1 MLYSLFHVD
10 KTLMAVPITT
20 ILEIVRPSMFY
31 SISGSPEVIDGLI
44 NFRGKV
50 VTVINTGLAFGGNK
64 VETTEESR
72 VYIFKKNSELKV
84 ADGTGLDSELSPD
97 NIGLHV
103 DNIENVINIEID
115 ELQAVPANMAHPF
128 YKFVVRKG
136 DDFIIILRPAE
147 ILNLNKDRD
156 LLS

>member
-1 MLYSLFHVD
+1 
-10 KTLMAVPITT
+10 MAVPITI
-20 ILEIVRPSMFY
+20 ILEIVRPSKFY
-31 SISGSPEVIDGLI
+31 SISGAPEVIDGLI

-64 VETTEESR
+64 VLTTEESR
-72 VYIFKKNSELKV
+72 VYIFKNNSELTV
-84 ADGTGLDSELSPD
+84 TDGMELDNEMSPD

-103 DNIENVINIEID
+103 DYIENVINIEID
-115 ELQAVPANMAHPF
+115 ELQAVPVNMAHPF

-147 ILNLNKDRD
+147 IINLNQR
-156 LLS
+156 

>member
-1 MLYSLFHVD
+1 MLYSLFYVD
-10 KTLMAVPITT
+10 KTIMAVPITT
-20 ILEIVRPSMFY
+20 ILEIVRPTKFY
-31 SISGSPEVIDGLI
+31 AISGSPEVIDGLI

-50 VTVINTGLAFGGNK
+50 VTVINAGLGFGVNK
-64 VETTEESR
+64 VYPTDESR
-72 VYIFKKNSELKV
+72 VYIFKKNSELKLV
-84 ADGTGLDSELSPD
+84 DGEELDSDICPD

-103 DNIENVINIEID
+103 NNIENVINIEID
-115 ELQAVPANMAHPF
+115 ELQPVPANMVHPF

-136 DDFIIILRPAE
+136 DDFIIILRPTE

>member
-1 MLYSLFHVD
+1 
-10 KTLMAVPITT
+10 
-20 ILEIVRPSMFY
+20 
-31 SISGSPEVIDGLI
+31 
-44 NFRGKV
+44 
-50 VTVINTGLAFGGNK
+50 
-64 VETTEESR
+64 
-72 VYIFKKNSELKV
+72 LKV